1 MVIKYYTTSSNR
13 SPIEVFILG
22 QNKTIQKEIFDALLL
37 LEDGKSLFMPLSR
50 PLPGVHRGLH
60 ELRFKDKRGQVRIV
74 YFFKKGDAI
83 YLLHAFRKKTRTM
96 SKKDKSLILK
106 RLKEI

>member
-1 MVIKYYTTSSNR
+1 MVLKYYTSTSQR
-13 SPIEVFILG
+13 SPVEEFILD
-22 QNKTIQKEIFDALLL
+22 QSESVQQEILDALVL
-37 LEDGKSLFMPLSR
+37 LEDGKSLSMPLSR
-50 PLPGVHRGLH
+50 PLPGIHRGLH

-83 YLLHAFRKKTRTM
+83 YFLHAFRKKTRTM
-96 SKKDKSLILK
+96 SKKDKNLILK